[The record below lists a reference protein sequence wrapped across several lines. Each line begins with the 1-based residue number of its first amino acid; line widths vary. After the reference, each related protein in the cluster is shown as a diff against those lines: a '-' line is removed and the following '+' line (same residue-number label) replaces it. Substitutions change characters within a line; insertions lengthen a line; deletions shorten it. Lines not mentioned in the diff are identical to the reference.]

1 MAEIIRLNKVLR
13 ELNISLDRAVDF
25 LETKNVEIEKRPTT
39 KITSEVYDLLAG
51 EFQTDAN
58 KKVASKEVGEAKLK
72 EKEALRV
79 QREQE
84 IEQKLQKAEAAK
96 TVLKAKQ
103 VLQGPKKVG
112 KIDLDGP
119 KKAAEN
125 TEVVKPVEDTK
136 STPPKAEDTPK
147 VAPTPK
153 VVDAPKVAEVS
164 KPTPT
169 PKVKVAPKE
178 VPAPKTTPTPKVE
191 EAPKAPKAS
200 TPASAL
206 PAPAVTAADEAVA
219 PGDQKVETTNYQ
231 KLSGPKST
239 GQKIDLTQ
247 FNKPKKA
254 KPATP
259 AAGANSA
266 DARKKRRRISK
277 VGSNTTQPRGN
288 FRNRPPQ
295 ARTQVPKVEPTA
307 EEVQKQVRE
316 TLEKLQG
323 KSNKGKKGA
332 KYRKDKRDQ
341 HRQQTEKD
349 QEQQELENKVLKVT
363 EFVTASE
370 VATMMDVSVT
380 QIISACMSLGMM
392 VTMNQRLDAETLT
405 IVAEEF
411 GFTVEFVTA
420 DIDEAIEI
428 VVDTAEDL
436 ETRAPIVTV
445 MGHVDHGK
453 TSLLDYIREENVIA
467 GESGGITQHIGA
479 YGVTL
484 GTGQKIAFLD
494 TPGHEAFT
502 AMRARGAQVTDI
514 AIIVIA
520 ADDDIMPQT
529 KEAIAH
535 AQAAGVPIIF
545 AINKIDRPAA
555 NPEKIKEALANMN
568 LLVEDWGGK
577 IQSHDVSAL
586 KGDGVKELLEKV
598 LLEAELLELQ
608 ANPNKPALG
617 TVVEAFLDKGR
628 GYVSTILVQAGTLKI
643 GDYVLAGKNSG
654 KVRAMHDERGNDL
667 LVAGPSTPIS
677 ILGLDG
683 APQAGDKFTVFK
695 DEREAKQIAAK
706 RTQLQR
712 EQSVRTQR
720 HITLDEIGRR
730 IALGDFKELNIILK
744 GDVDGSVEALTDS
757 FQKLSTEEIQVNI
770 IHKGVGAITESDV
783 LLATASDAIIIGF
796 NVRPMGN
803 ARQIADKE
811 EIDIR
816 MYSIIYDAI
825 NDLKDAMEGML
836 SPEFKEEI
844 TGTAEIR
851 ETFKISKIGTIAGC
865 MVTNGKIYRSAG
877 IRLIRE
883 GVVVYTGELSSLK
896 RFKDDAKEVSKG
908 YDCGMQVK
916 NYNDI
921 HVGDVLEAFQEVEV
935 KKKLK

>member
-96 TVLKAKQ
+96 TVFKAKQ

-112 KIDLDGP
+112 KIDLEGS
-119 KKAAEN
+119 KKVAQK
-125 TEVVKPVEDTK
+125 TDVVKPVEETK
-136 STPPKAEDTPK
+136 PAPPKVEDAPKVVPTAKVKDTPK
-147 VAPTPK
+147 VAE
-153 VVDAPKVAEVS
+153 DS

-169 PKVKVAPKE
+169 PKVE
-178 VPAPKTTPTPKVE
+178 V
-191 EAPKAPKAS
+191 APKAS
-200 TPASAL
+200 EPEIAAPEAPTDTTEDEVVASG
-206 PAPAVTAADEAVA
+206 E
-219 PGDQKVETTNYQ
+219 QKVETTNYQ

-259 AAGANSA
+259 AAGANST

-277 VGSNTTQPRGN
+277 VGGNSPQTRGN
-288 FRNRPPQ
+288 FRNRPPARPQ
-295 ARTQVPKVEPTA
+295 APKVEPTA

-411 GFTVEFVTA
+411 GYTVEFVTA

-428 VVDTAEDL
+428 VEDTADDL

-484 GTGQKIAFLD
+484 STGQKIAFLD

-535 AQAAGVPIIF
+535 AQAAGVPIVF
-545 AINKIDRPAA
+545 AINKIDRPTA

-598 LLEAELLELQ
+598 LLEAELLELK

-654 KVRAMHDERGNDL
+654 KVRAMHDERGNDVL
-667 LVAGPSTPIS
+667 EAGPSTPVS

-683 APQAGDKFTVFK
+683 APQAGDKFTVFRE
-695 DEREAKQIAAK
+695 EREAKQIAAK

-816 MYSIIYDAI
+816 TYSIIYDAI

-836 SPEFKEEI
+836 SPEFK
-844 TGTAEIR
+844 
-851 ETFKISKIGTIAGC
+851 
-865 MVTNGKIYRSAG
+865 
-877 IRLIRE
+877 
-883 GVVVYTGELSSLK
+883 
-896 RFKDDAKEVSKG
+896 
-908 YDCGMQVK
+908 
-916 NYNDI
+916 
-921 HVGDVLEAFQEVEV
+921 
-935 KKKLK
+935 